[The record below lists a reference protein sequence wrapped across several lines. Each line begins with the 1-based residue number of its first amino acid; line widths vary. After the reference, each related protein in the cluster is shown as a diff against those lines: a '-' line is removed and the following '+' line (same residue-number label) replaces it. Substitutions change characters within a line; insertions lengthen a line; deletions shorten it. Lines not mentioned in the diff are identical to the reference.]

1 MGRIRDAV
9 VTGARAAARIP
20 IPSALTHQALREA
33 RSPQPPSHVLKSHA
47 IEQEMI
53 GRTRTVWLDR
63 HHRGNGLIIHL
74 HGGAYVLGSGAQPFY
89 EGSNLA
95 ATGDVVVVTLNYRLG
110 VLGFADLSSIDP
122 RFESNAG
129 LSDVL
134 TALRWVRD
142 HIAAFGGDVSH
153 LVPPAVDARLVAKR
167 REAERGE
174 GGTP

>member
-63 HHRGNGLIIHL
+63 HRRGNGLIIHL
-74 HGGAYVLGSGAQPFY
+74 HGGAYVSGQIGRAH
-89 EGSNLA
+89 
-95 ATGDVVVVTLNYRLG
+95 V
-110 VLGFADLSSIDP
+110 
-122 RFESNAG
+122 
-129 LSDVL
+129 
-134 TALRWVRD
+134 
-142 HIAAFGGDVSH
+142 
-153 LVPPAVDARLVAKR
+153 
-167 REAERGE
+167 
-174 GGTP
+174 